1 MHQECDGMVKCCF
14 TTVQELAH
22 GNDRAIEQEERKFKQ
37 KEAKGNTVHMSCI
50 KLLQNIY
57 T

>member
-1 MHQECDGMVKCCF
+1 MHQECDGTVKCCF
-14 TTVQELAH
+14 ATVQELAH